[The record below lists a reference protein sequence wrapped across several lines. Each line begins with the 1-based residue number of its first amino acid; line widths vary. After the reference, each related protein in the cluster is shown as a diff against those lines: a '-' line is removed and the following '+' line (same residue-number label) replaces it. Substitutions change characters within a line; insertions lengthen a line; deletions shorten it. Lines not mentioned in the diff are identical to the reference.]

1 MQEKTKQAVIK
12 LLQQHSLLLIRK
24 CALHNTKSCAASVN
38 GELDRSTEA
47 LESLVQSDS
56 YLKKRVPDVLSN
68 AVIRYGVRLLKLSA
82 FSDLFLPD
90 NGYNFTALFYEVY
103 GSDVLK
109 FLDSVGRPVVLYKG
123 YPFDK
128 VEVGNR
134 LEIPWPLVDSI
145 EELTTRQL
153 VLDCYLVGVVGNKAL
168 SDTLGSGHPNLAKPT
183 RKQIDQF
190 ESFLKRFNKEK
201 QPTKVELDI
210 AATSKK
216 PKAYSAA
223 QAKSSYSWVDAFKN

>member
-24 CALHNTKSCAASVN
+24 CALHTTKSCVASVTE
-38 GELDRSTEA
+38 ELNRSAES
-47 LESLVQSDS
+47 LESLVQSDP
-56 YLKKRVPDVLSN
+56 YLKRRVPDVLSN

-82 FSDLFLPD
+82 FSDLFLPQS
-90 NGYNFTALFYEVY
+90 GYNYTALFYEVY

-109 FLDSVGRPVVLYKG
+109 FLDSVGRPVVMYKG

-134 LEIPWPLVDSI
+134 LDIPWTLVDSI

-153 VLDCYLVGVVGNKAL
+153 VLDCYLVGVVGNKTL
-168 SDTLGSGHPNLAKPT
+168 SDMLGSGEPSLMKPT
-183 RKQIDQF
+183 KKQIDQF
-190 ESFLKRFNKEK
+190 EAFSKRFTKEK
-201 QPTKVELDI
+201 RPTKVEADL

-223 QAKSSYSWVDAFKN
+223 QAKSSYSWADAFKN